1 MQQKRSRDGSPFTD
15 NEIQRKRVRSVSDGT
30 KHMDWEASQPKDQI
44 ATLTDAQIEQVPPKN
59 ICYGALTDVKAE
71 VTYIEI
77 SDGLIQPWTSFHTFD
92 LQHQE
97 GAYLLS
103 KPDSTSFGLIDF
115 RTALCLRRLQGFDG
129 VFFRAVISSIS
140 FKKIPQKPT
149 KKKIRIDIT
158 INIVGPEDSI
168 DRVGDVLDK
177 ADAYLQHPVFLES
190 GTKYL
195 NPHYLY
201 DGDIMSDL
209 RHLIGPMP
217 ADERL
222 QRMSQAVEN
231 ILESLGEAHLP
242 VVHTADPESIGNCRL
257 IGTELKP
264 HQIEGIRFILC
275 REDSSLSQTIDS
287 GFLQLVETSLVSRRL
302 GACRGG
308 IIADAMG
315 LGKTLTMLTAIA
327 CSRQVARE
335 NLGPTLVVLPSRQIL
350 DVWDSEI
357 HRRFQ
362 PGAMKSYHFH
372 GYPRV
377 KKKDALLGYDVVLT
391 TYHTLAADSRRDR
404 VLQDVNWLRV
414 VLDEAHWIR
423 NQSTQLFKAAQSLR
437 AETRWCLTGTPI
449 QNSLDD
455 LRSLLKFLRFTPLC
469 DKGLFEKHII
479 DPLRTDSETS
489 LVNLQYLLRII
500 CLRRGSSLLELPPLE
515 MKTVPVALC
524 AEEQAKY
531 ESILTD
537 CQNEFDKLV
546 CMDQKSKTCVL
557 FATMMKLRRLCN
569 HGTVPL
575 IANSS
580 RSAAV
585 SPGREVPT
593 SDGCQLCTINGSD
606 TQAMLNELEGCQ
618 ECGRLLNID
627 TIPNLGVVSEYNP
640 VVSANLCPPDSDFG
654 MLSLPTSEQFF
665 PAGTQYLAEPGYSS
679 KLSAVISN
687 IKESSCSGSKSLAF
701 TKWRSTL
708 ELLGEMFSNVG
719 IKFLRIDGGTN
730 AIDRSS
736 IVNRFQED
744 ASISVLIMTIDSCAV
759 GLTLTNADK
768 VHIIEPQW
776 NPAIEEQAI
785 ARAYRMGQTKT
796 VTVIRYIT
804 EKTVEQNIVALQAR
818 KSRLAKF
825 SLSDTA
831 DGDLGGALEDMK
843 FVLNPEF

>member
-1 MQQKRSRDGSPFTD
+1 MQQKRSRDGSQFAD
-15 NEIQRKRVRSVSDGT
+15 NEIQRKRVRSVSDGI
-30 KHMDWEASQPKDQI
+30 KPMDWEASQPKDQI
-44 ATLTDAQIEQVPPKN
+44 ATDAQIEHVPPKN
-59 ICYGALTDVKAE
+59 VCYGALTDVKAE

-77 SDGLIQPWTSFHTFD
+77 SDGLIQPWTSFHSFD

-103 KPDSTSFGLIDF
+103 KPDSTTFGMIDF

-129 VFFRAVISSIS
+129 VFFRAVISSTS
-140 FKKIPQKPT
+140 FGKIPRKPT
-149 KKKIRIDIT
+149 KKKTRIDIT
-158 INIVGPEDSI
+158 INIVGPEDTI
-168 DRVGDVLDK
+168 HRVGDALDE
-177 ADAYLQHPVFLES
+177 AHAYLQHPVFLES

-231 ILESLGEAHLP
+231 VLESLGEAHLP
-242 VVHTADPESIGNCRL
+242 VSHTTDVESIGNCHL
-257 IGTELKP
+257 IGTKLKP

-275 REDSSLSQTIDS
+275 REDSSLSHTIDMS
-287 GFLQLVETSLVSRRL
+287 QSL

-315 LGKTLTMLTAIA
+315 LGKTLTMLTAIT
-327 CSRQVARE
+327 CSRQAAGE

-362 PGAMKSYHFH
+362 PGAMKCYHFH
-372 GYPRV
+372 GDSRV

-391 TYHTLAADSRRDR
+391 TYHTLAADSRKGR

-449 QNSLDD
+449 QNSLHD

-479 DPLRTDSETS
+479 DPLRTDSDTS

-500 CLRRGSSLLELPPLE
+500 CLRRSSSLLELPPLE
-515 MKTVPVALC
+515 MKIIPIALC

-531 ESILTD
+531 ESILAD

-575 IANSS
+575 IANFS
-580 RSAAV
+580 RSPAV
-585 SPGREVPT
+585 SPGRDVPT
-593 SDGCQLCTINGSD
+593 SDGCQLCTINGPD
-606 TQAMLNELEGCQ
+606 TEATLNELEGCP

-627 TIPNLGVVSEYNP
+627 IIPNLGVVSEYNP
-640 VVSANLCPPDSDFG
+640 VVSANLRPPASDFG
-654 MLSLPTSEQFF
+654 MLSPPTSEQFF

-687 IKESSCSGSKSLAF
+687 IEESSCSGSKSLAF

-708 ELLGEMFSNVG
+708 EILGEMFSNVG

-730 AIDRSS
+730 AINRSS
-736 IVNRFQED
+736 IVKRFQED
-744 ASISVLIMTIDSCAV
+744 VSISVLIMTIDSCAV

-768 VHIIEPQW
+768 VHMIEPQW

>member
-1 MQQKRSRDGSPFTD
+1 
-15 NEIQRKRVRSVSDGT
+15 
-30 KHMDWEASQPKDQI
+30 
-44 ATLTDAQIEQVPPKN
+44 
-59 ICYGALTDVKAE
+59 
-71 VTYIEI
+71 
-77 SDGLIQPWTSFHTFD
+77 
-92 LQHQE
+92 
-97 GAYLLS
+97 
-103 KPDSTSFGLIDF
+103 
-115 RTALCLRRLQGFDG
+115 
-129 VFFRAVISSIS
+129 
-140 FKKIPQKPT
+140 
-149 KKKIRIDIT
+149 
-158 INIVGPEDSI
+158 
-168 DRVGDVLDK
+168 
-177 ADAYLQHPVFLES
+177 
-190 GTKYL
+190 
-195 NPHYLY
+195 
-201 DGDIMSDL
+201 
-209 RHLIGPMP
+209 
-217 ADERL
+217 
-222 QRMSQAVEN
+222 
-231 ILESLGEAHLP
+231 
-242 VVHTADPESIGNCRL
+242 
-257 IGTELKP
+257 
-264 HQIEGIRFILC
+264 
-275 REDSSLSQTIDS
+275 
-287 GFLQLVETSLVSRRL
+287 
-302 GACRGG
+302 
-308 IIADAMG
+308 
-315 LGKTLTMLTAIA
+315 
-327 CSRQVARE
+327 
-335 NLGPTLVVLPSRQIL
+335 
-350 DVWDSEI
+350 
-357 HRRFQ
+357 
-362 PGAMKSYHFH
+362 
-372 GYPRV
+372 
-377 KKKDALLGYDVVLT
+377 
-391 TYHTLAADSRRDR
+391 
-404 VLQDVNWLRV
+404 
-414 VLDEAHWIR
+414 
-423 NQSTQLFKAAQSLR
+423 
-437 AETRWCLTGTPI
+437 
-449 QNSLDD
+449 
-455 LRSLLKFLRFTPLC
+455 
-469 DKGLFEKHII
+469 
-479 DPLRTDSETS
+479 
-489 LVNLQYLLRII
+489 
-500 CLRRGSSLLELPPLE
+500 

-627 TIPNLGVVSEYNP
+627 IIPNLGVVSEYNP

-687 IKESSCSGSKSLAF
+687 IKESSY
-701 TKWRSTL
+701 
-708 ELLGEMFSNVG
+708 
-719 IKFLRIDGGTN
+719 
-730 AIDRSS
+730 
-736 IVNRFQED
+736 
-744 ASISVLIMTIDSCAV
+744 SCAV